1 MLVAIGT
8 DQLVALYYY
17 ILFSAMNYNKGDRW
31 VYSLTIHWV
40 LVTKYCKK
48 IIDKSILQRLQ
59 EIVAHTCEKWSSQLT
74 DCNGESDHVHL
85 VEISKVVNTLKT
97 IFSRLIRKAYADGI
111 NQIRVSQCSGLEP
124 IALPVVAALL

>member
-1 MLVAIGT
+1 M
-8 DQLVALYYY
+8 
-17 ILFSAMNYNKGDRW
+17 
-31 VYSLTIHWV
+31 
-40 LVTKYCKK
+40 
-48 IIDKSILQRLQ
+48 IDKSILQRLQ

-74 DCNGESDHVHL
+74 YCIGESDHVHL

-124 IALPVVAALL
+124 IALPVVAALLWIRSKNMVKINGKSQTNGSLVALRAVWWKYPTV